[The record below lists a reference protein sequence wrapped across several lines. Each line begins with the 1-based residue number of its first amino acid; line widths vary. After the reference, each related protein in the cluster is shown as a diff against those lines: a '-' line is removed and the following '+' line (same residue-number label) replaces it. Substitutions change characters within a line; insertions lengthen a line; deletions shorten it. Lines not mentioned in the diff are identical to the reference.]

1 MIELYDY
8 FRSSA
13 CYRVRIVLN
22 YKNIPFA
29 KKEVHLIHNGGEQ
42 NNPEYKKINHQGLV
56 PALCLDNKKILTQ
69 SLAIIEY
76 LEEEY
81 PEPAILSKDVYLR
94 AEARK
99 LAYIIASDVHP
110 LNNLRVLDYL
120 KNNLDVEELDKQ
132 AWYDHWLKLGFASF
146 ESYIKSYSC
155 YGNFALGQSFSLADA
170 CLIPQVYN
178 ALRYNLSM
186 LDYPRIMDIYN
197 YCLELPFVVNSQP

>member
-22 YKNIPFA
+22 YKNISFN
-29 KKEVHLIHNGGEQ
+29 KHEIHLVHNGGEQ
-42 NNPEYKKINHQGLV
+42 HTIEYKHVNHQELV
-56 PALCLDNKKILTQ
+56 PALCINKDKILTQ

-76 LEEEY
+76 LEEQY
-81 PEPAILSKDVYLR
+81 PTPAILPQDKYLR

-99 LAYIIASDVHP
+99 LAYIVACDIHP

-120 KNNLDVEELDKQ
+120 KDNFALIEQSKLI
-132 AWYDHWLKLGFASF
+132 WYQHWLQLGLASF
-146 ESYIKSYSC
+146 EHYITDYSEQGDFC
-155 YGNFALGQSFSLADA
+155 LGREFSLADV

-178 ALRYNLSM
+178 ALRYELPM
-186 LDYPRIMDIYN
+186 AAYPRIMKVYN
-197 YCLELPFVVNSQP
+197 YCLQLPFIELSKP